1 MGTSANLSDALVIK
15 EENVFLVTPR
25 DGRLAL
31 DEQHGLGLW
40 YRDCRFL
47 SGYALLVNGEPPVLL
62 QASDALGNSAI
73 HDLTN
78 PELALAPGVSL
89 PAQSMSLRCERV
101 VGAGGSLRERLELRN
116 HHRRPVRLRLDVL
129 LAADFQPMLVTRG
142 LVAPHERPAHVER
155 AGSAVRFSLLG
166 RDGVLRTTTVE
177 PNVEPAA
184 AELSPGDRER
194 TAATAALR
202 FDVDVP
208 AGGTRALT
216 LDLVACEVGDGAAS
230 VAGPRPAA
238 DRTRVQS
245 DEELFDRVLARSLQD
260 LDMLRSQL
268 AGRSYYSAGVP
279 WYATLFGRDGLIA
292 AMQML
297 AFEPDVAADTL
308 RLLGGLLGHEVDD
321 TRDEQ
326 PGRVLH
332 ELRVGEPAALG
343 ETPFARYYGTVD
355 ATPLW
360 LSLLSDHA
368 DWSGNLELFRELRP
382 QVDATLDW
390 MERCGDLD
398 GDGLIEYLRRAPNG
412 LVNQG
417 WRDSWDG
424 VPYAD
429 GTPLEPPTALVE
441 VQGYAIRALGGVAR
455 LFELEGDGER
465 AERLR
470 ERAHRLRLGLE
481 RFWVEDTASYA
492 IGLDGDKR
500 PGSSLTSNPGHLLWA
515 RAISGER
522 ARSVRDVLMG
532 EAMFS
537 GWGVRTLAAGH
548 PGYNPIGY
556 HMGSVWPHDNALIAH
571 GLREYGFDDDFNRL
585 FGALLEASSR
595 FADYR
600 LPELFGGHART
611 PGEAPVP
618 YPVACR
624 PQAWAAGSIPYLL
637 TAGLG
642 LYADGLSRR
651 LRIVRPALPRRL
663 DWLEV
668 EGLRVAG
675 ARVDLRFE
683 RAGDEIAVV
692 DASVDG
698 ELELVVDRSGE
709 VQVADP
715 PA

>member
-1 MGTSANLSDALVIK
+1 MEKNVSLSEALVIK

-25 DGRLAL
+25 DGSLPL
-31 DEQHGLGLW
+31 DEQHAFGLW

-47 SGYALLVNGEPPVLL
+47 SGYGLFVNGEPPVLL
-62 QASDALGNSAI
+62 QASDAVGTSAI

-78 PELALAPGVSL
+78 PELPMATGASL
-89 PAQSMSLRCERV
+89 PAQSLSLRCERV
-101 VGAGGSLRERLELRN
+101 VGARGCLSERLELAN
-116 HHRRPVRLRLDVL
+116 HHSEPVHLRIEVVL
-129 LAADFQPMLVTRG
+129 GADFQPMLVTRG
-142 LVAPHERPAHVER
+142 LVAPHERRAHVER
-155 AGSAVRFSLLG
+155 DGTGLRFSVLG
-166 RDGVLRTTTVE
+166 RDGVLRTTAVE
-177 PNVEPAA
+177 PSIEPAA
-184 AELSPGDRER
+184 TELSPGDGDRA
-194 TAATAALR
+194 AATAALG
-202 FDVDVP
+202 FEVAVP
-208 AGGTRALT
+208 AGGTRELT
-216 LDLVACEVGDGAAS
+216 LDLTAS
-230 VAGPRPAA
+230 EIGHGPLGVVGPRAA
-238 DRTRVQS
+238 PERTRVRS

-260 LDMLRSQL
+260 LEMLRSQL
-268 AGRSYYSAGVP
+268 AGRTYYSAGVP
-279 WYATLFGRDGLIA
+279 WYATLFGRDGLIG

-308 RLLGGLLGHEVDD
+308 RLLGSMLGREVDD

-332 ELRVGEPAALG
+332 ELRVGEPATLG

-368 DWSGNLELFRELRP
+368 DWTGSLDLFRELRP
-382 QVDATLDW
+382 QVDAALDW
-390 MERCGDLD
+390 MERYGDLD
-398 GDGLIEYLRRAPNG
+398 GDGLIEYQRRAPDG

-429 GTPLEPPTALVE
+429 GTPLQPPTALVE
-441 VQGYAIRALGGVAR
+441 VQGYAVRALRGVAR
-455 LFELEGDGER
+455 LLELDGDAEQAEG
-465 AERLR
+465 LR
-470 ERAHRLRLGLE
+470 ERADRLRPALDQ
-481 RFWVEDTASYA
+481 FWVADAAAYA

-500 PGSSLTSNPGHLLWA
+500 PGSTLTSNPGHLLWA
-515 RAISGER
+515 GAISGER

-556 HMGSVWPHDNALIAH
+556 HTGSVWPHDNALIAC
-571 GLREYGFDDDFNRL
+571 GLREYGFDDDFDRL
-585 FGALLEASSR
+585 FGTLLEASSQ

-611 PGEAPVP
+611 PGESPVP

-637 TAGLG
+637 TTGLG

-651 LRIVRPALPRRL
+651 LRVVRPTLPR
-663 DWLEV
+663 WLTSLEL

-675 ARVDLRFE
+675 ASVDLRFE
-683 RAGDEIAVV
+683 RLGDEVAVV
-692 DASVDG
+692 DVAVDG
-698 ELELVVDRSGE
+698 ELELVVDRAGQ
-709 VQVADP
+709 VQVA
-715 PA
+715 